1 MAVTI
6 SFGPRLIEKRVE
18 NCIGQQ
24 RGNVLGQ
31 PAKYSLGLIKH
42 DQPQA
47 ADNAMNRQTDDA
59 QAAQCC
65 PVLPRKWS
73 SQRNRRWSPRP
84 SSSSSRNRCGS
95 RVQCWNRVTQTNRN
109 MQLVAWEFDRIS
121 TVGSPAVRNET
132 ELASGVC
139 ETETELNGNVKQ

>member
-1 MAVTI
+1 MSVCLKGWAEAGAEREGQKGRRDAWLAVTI

-47 ADNAMNRQTDDA
+47 ADNSMNRQTMDK
-59 QAAQCC
+59 
-65 PVLPRKWS
+65 LPTA
-73 SQRNRRWSPRP
+73 
-84 SSSSSRNRCGS
+84 GAE
-95 RVQCWNRVTQTNRN
+95 
-109 MQLVAWEFDRIS
+109 ME
-121 TVGSPAVRNET
+121 
-132 ELASGVC
+132 
-139 ETETELNGNVKQ
+139 

>member
-65 PVLPRKWS
+65 RGNGVAKGIGDGVR
-73 SQRNRRWSPRP
+73 
-84 SSSSSRNRCGS
+84 G
-95 RVQCWNRVTQTNRN
+95 RVRVR
-109 MQLVAWEFDRIS
+109 VRVEIGVGVEFS
-121 TVGSPAVRNET
+121 VGIE
-132 ELASGVC
+132 
-139 ETETELNGNVKQ
+139 

>member
-1 MAVTI
+1 MSVWVSGRWKADGEGTPDWLVTI

-47 ADNAMNRQTDDA
+47 ADKGTT
-59 QAAQCC
+59 
-65 PVLPRKWS
+65 V
-73 SQRNRRWSPRP
+73 RNRAEMDRLP
-84 SSSSSRNRCGS
+84 SVAAESESKRESELELGRSWS
-95 RVQCWNRVTQTNRN
+95 RVQC
-109 MQLVAWEFDRIS
+109 D
-121 TVGSPAVRNET
+121 
-132 ELASGVC
+132 GV
-139 ETETELNGNVKQ
+139 E

>member
-18 NCIGQQ
+18 NCTGQQ

-47 ADNAMNRQTDDA
+47 ADNAMNRQTMHK
-59 QAAQCC
+59 QPSAAQCC
-65 PVLPRKWS
+65 RGNGVAKGDGVR
-73 SQRNRRWSPRP
+73 
-84 SSSSSRNRCGS
+84 G
-95 RVQCWNRVTQTNRN
+95 RVRVR
-109 MQLVAWEFDRIS
+109 VEIGVGVEFS
-121 TVGSPAVRNET
+121 VGIE
-132 ELASGVC
+132 
-139 ETETELNGNVKQ
+139 

>member
-1 MAVTI
+1 MSVWKVAKQQEKKEKGRRDAWLAVTI

-47 ADNAMNRQTDDA
+47 ADNAMTRQTMDKLPT
-59 QAAQCC
+59 AAAE
-65 PVLPRKWS
+65 
-73 SQRNRRWSPRP
+73 
-84 SSSSSRNRCGS
+84 
-95 RVQCWNRVTQTNRN
+95 
-109 MQLVAWEFDRIS
+109 ME
-121 TVGSPAVRNET
+121 
-132 ELASGVC
+132 
-139 ETETELNGNVKQ
+139 